1 MNREQEMAVLAPAS
15 QSHSKFD
22 TESAELAV
30 HETDL
35 AADSEHYPSVDSSL
49 PRDLVNI
56 ISSLLG
62 LGSDALTLAR
72 SYYDRNRHSRPD
84 VVEGF
89 LAESKITV
97 LGGDYGV
104 GKSPLI
110 ADLVLHITNGL
121 DWCGRRVEK
130 RPVIH
135 FDFETP
141 ATKYKEDLERGAKRL
156 GIPLPPVP
164 QMLEPLFQHDDNKE
178 PGTAK
183 LIDTLDSEE
192 KSFTLLEELLDRK
205 RNAVVIFDPIE
216 LFVSIDKNDGKAI
229 VKLYRRLR
237 KLCTCY
243 PHAAVLCTFNLKKPD
258 KKAAKPNLL
267 ADPRGWLD
275 EVSGAK
281 EIMSRSDIRLGID
294 FFDDEQ
300 IVRVINGIQRGE
312 PSEPLLIQPA
322 GEPEAGFELCPPDR
336 FRLQDVFSPKQL
348 EYWHRL
354 PEAFSHYE
362 ARRLGIPRSSL
373 SRVMNRAKS
382 VGLLRS
388 ENGKWVKTVGAGSPE
403 KMELV
408 N

>member
-1 MNREQEMAVLAPAS
+1 M
-15 QSHSKFD
+15 
-22 TESAELAV
+22 
-30 HETDL
+30 
-35 AADSEHYPSVDSSL
+35 VD
-49 PRDLVNI
+49 
-56 ISSLLG
+56 
-62 LGSDALTLAR
+62 
-72 SYYDRNRHSRPD
+72 
-84 VVEGF
+84 GF

-121 DWCGRRVEK
+121 DWCGRKVEK

-141 ATKYKEDLERGAKRL
+141 ATKYKEDLENGAKRL
-156 GIPLPPVP
+156 GIPVPSVP

-178 PGTAK
+178 PGTAR
-183 LIDTLDSEE
+183 LIEALDSDE
-192 KSFTLLEELLDRK
+192 KSFALLEELLDRK
-205 RNAVVIFDPIE
+205 PNAVVIFDPIE
-216 LFVSIDKNDGKAI
+216 LFVSMDKNDGKGI
-229 VKLYRRLR
+229 VRLYRRLR
-237 KLCTCY
+237 KLFTRY
-243 PHAAVLCTFNLKKPD
+243 PHAAVLCTFNLKKTD

-281 EIMSRSDIRLGID
+281 EIMSRSDFRLGID

-300 IVRVINGIQRGE
+300 IVRVINGIERGG

-322 GEPEAGFELCPPDR
+322 GEPEAGFEQCHPDR
-336 FRLQDVFSPKQL
+336 FRLEDIFSARQL
-348 EYWHRL
+348 DYWHRL
-354 PEAFSHYE
+354 PESFTHYD
-362 ARRLGIPRSSL
+362 ARRLGIPKSSL

-388 ENGKWVKTVGAGSPE
+388 ENGKWVKTVRAGSPG
-403 KMELV
+403 KLELV
-408 N
+408 D